1 MKQERLKILGMLEDG
16 KISAEEAGM
25 LLDRLNQADSH
36 HFISEDTAE
45 QVEEKIHRFAKNA
58 EHFAKEFSQKAAE
71 AYKDVE
77 PKLKKA
83 SQAILEKT
91 AAIVDDIAHSLHE
104 SIENAKA
111 RAAEQEAKQNKDDD
125 TPTPN

>member
-1 MKQERLKILGMLEDG
+1 MKQERLKVLSLLEEG
-16 KISAEEAGM
+16 KITADEASS

-45 QVEEKIHRFAKNA
+45 QVEEKLHRFAKSA
-58 EHFAKEFSQKAAE
+58 EHFAKEFGQKAAT

-83 SQAILEKT
+83 SQTVLEKT
-91 AAIVDDIAHSLHE
+91 AAVVDEIAHSLHDTLE
-104 SIENAKA
+104 KAKA
-111 RAAEQEAKQNKDDD
+111 KAESEFVEDDD
-125 TPTPN
+125 SPTPN